1 MLERFIQLEEWFD
14 NYTAGFKSDD
24 PKIQRNFDLKIFH
37 TKKVLENATLISE
50 ALQLNDQDTYI
61 AKASALLH
69 DVGRF
74 EQFMRYNTFV
84 DKLSID
90 HAELGLEIIDNENPL
105 VNFSQEV
112 IIEIKAA
119 IQFHNKLE
127 VPTDIDEKSQFFT
140 RILRDADKLDIF
152 RVVTEYY
159 EKQKSGEHN
168 EAIVLGLPD
177 NNDFSNEVIDDI
189 LNRQIVKSQD
199 LKTINDFKLLQ
210 MAWVFDINFAISLK
224 LIEEQKF
231 VEMIYES
238 LPKNEKIQQ
247 AYNIISEF
255 ITENCNKGLKSILF

>member
-1 MLERFIQLEEWFD
+1 MLKRFIQLEEWFD
-14 NYTAGFKSDD
+14 NYTDGFRSDD
-24 PKIQRNFDLKIFH
+24 PKIQRNFNLKIYH
-37 TKKVLENATLISE
+37 TKKVLENSIHISE

-74 EQFMRYNTFV
+74 EQFKRYNTFV
-84 DKLSID
+84 DKLSTD
-90 HAELGLEIIDNENPL
+90 HAELGLEIIGKENPL
-105 VNFSQEV
+105 VNFPKEV
-112 IIEIKAA
+112 VAEIKTA

-127 VPTDIDEKSQFFT
+127 VPTNIDEKSQFFT
-140 RILRDADKLDIF
+140 RLLRDADKIDIF

-159 EKQKSGEHN
+159 EQQKSGEYN

-177 NNDFSNEVIDDI
+177 TADFSDEVIDDI

-224 LIEEQKF
+224 IIEKHKF
-231 VEMIYES
+231 VAQIYDS
-238 LPKNEKIQQ
+238 LPKNEKIKQ
-247 AYNIISEF
+247 ANEIISEF
-255 ITENCNKGLKSILF
+255 IKVNCIKDSKSILF